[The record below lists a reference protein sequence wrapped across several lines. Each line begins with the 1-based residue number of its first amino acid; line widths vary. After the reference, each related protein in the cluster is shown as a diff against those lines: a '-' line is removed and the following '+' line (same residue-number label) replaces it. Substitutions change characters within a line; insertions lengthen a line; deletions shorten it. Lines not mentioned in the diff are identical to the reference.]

1 MGDVGPTPAVAV
13 LENDAA
19 VGLLAKGK
27 VPSAITGFSRA
38 VELAP
43 GFVLARYNLA
53 CAYAR
58 HGDMAAAERELL
70 TVFESDWIGLR
81 AQAARDDDLAAFRA
95 SEEGRRLFANDALYT
110 KRYAPAIDRGVR
122 ALLWTSQSPDSVV
135 PEGLRAGVWDAE
147 TSRFVAISERK
158 RNALAAYVSSDLPY
172 AVFVTGTMPSML
184 SGDMADHV
192 NVKEVSYW
200 SWDTRGTPI
209 DVAKIDAGAFT
220 AAIRVAGDESS
231 LTMHTAF
238 GYGDPTKDIYE
249 LRSTFSPSSGVKT
262 SFARSFP
269 REKDFNAAARARGT
283 LVFPFHNGFITSSIS
298 PGYAWD
304 AKKRELRVP
313 ESGAPASRAIEIP
326 KGVAFTATAP
336 SILASPKGDRVALV
350 WDTHSCGDA
359 CGGDVI
365 TVGAHRIVL
374 VEVASGA
381 AKTIA
386 EGTGIG
392 AVRFDPSGRMFVQ
405 ENRTTFHAISA
416 SDPKT
421 WRELPRGVLLVSPV
435 TREDSIQCCGF

>member
-1 MGDVGPTPAVAV
+1 MGDVGPTPAAAV

-19 VGLLAKGK
+19 VRLLAKGK
-27 VPSAITGFSRA
+27 VPSAIAGFTRA

-53 CAYAR
+53 CAHAR

-70 TVFESDWIGLR
+70 TVFEADWVGLR
-81 AQAARDDDLAAFRA
+81 AQAARDDDLAAFRT
-95 SEEGRRLFANDALYT
+95 SDEGKRLFANDAPYT
-110 KRYAPAIDRGVR
+110 RRYTAAIDRGVR
-122 ALLWTSQSPDSVV
+122 ALLWTSKSPDSVV

-158 RNALAAYVSSDLPY
+158 KNALAAYVSPDLPY
-172 AVFVTGTMPSML
+172 AVFVTGVVPSML

-238 GYGDPTKDIYE
+238 GYGDPAKDIYE
-249 LRSTFSPSSGVKT
+249 LRSTFSPGSGVKT

-269 REKDFNAAARARGT
+269 REKDSAAALPRGT

-298 PGYAWD
+298 AGYTWD

-313 ESGAPASRAIEIP
+313 VSGAPASRAIELP
-326 KGVAFTATAP
+326 KGVAFTATEP
-336 SILASPKGDRVALV
+336 SIIASPKGDRVALV

-374 VEVASGA
+374 VEVASGVA
-381 AKTIA
+381 TTIA

-405 ENRTTFHAISA
+405 ENRTTFHAVSA
-416 SDPKT
+416 SARKT
-421 WRELPRGVLLVSPV
+421 WRELPRGILLVSPV
-435 TREDSIQCCGF
+435 MREDSIQCCGF